1 MIRPFG
7 NSCHINSGFRLRSET
22 TTYILFSEMEK
33 CIDFILMEVRTTWND
48 REDVES
54 MHSTYQHAAGPLMK
68 VGSCGEML

>member
-1 MIRPFG
+1 
-7 NSCHINSGFRLRSET
+7 
-22 TTYILFSEMEK
+22 MEK